1 MKKLFCLMLT
11 VAMVLSMGIFAF
23 AQEEM
28 TPDGDLTGNVGAE
41 YTAGSEA
48 ENFGTVYSVSIEWTN
63 IGTLEY
69 KGANGGT
76 YKWNPDKLQ
85 YELSGNTDASWTDAS
100 VQIDVTNRSNIG
112 IMVQAEYKDNNTGA
126 KTSMKDWT
134 DNKTEMTLDSA
145 AGDIEYTN
153 TTTKGAVKTGAITG
167 TVTATGTISKNET
180 SVGTITLT
188 LQERGD
194 DPIWQM
200 SGSTLTG
207 VALGKSTD
215 LVIPDTVTAIGN
227 GAFKNQTEITS
238 ITIPA
243 SVTSIGENAFENCTG
258 LEKIVFE
265 VSSVGADQYEN
276 YYIQKSAFD
285 GCSNALNLYFYYSR
299 CTGVGCTLCGNL
311 KFDMTNL
318 WNCAKN
324 NENYELFGAI
334 PSDNI
339 HYIHKHDVPEN

>member
-1 MKKLFCLMLT
+1 MKKLFCLVLT

-48 ENFGTVYSVSIEWTN
+48 ENYGTVYSVSIEWTN

-207 VALGKSTD
+207 VVLGKSTD
-215 LVIPDTVTAIGN
+215 IVIPDNVTAIAPN
-227 GAFKNQTEITS
+227 AFKDQTEITS
-238 ITIPA
+238 IVIPS
-243 SVTSIGENAFENCTG
+243 SVKTVGEGAFENCTG
-258 LEKIVFE
+258 LEVIGWCGFPKTIAKDMFKGCNASAE
-265 VSSVGADQYEN
+265 V
-276 YYIQKSAFD
+276 YIWDSA
-285 GCSNALNLYFYYSR
+285 
-299 CTGVGCTLCGNL
+299 CTGSNDACGFPELNGAGEWMNL
-311 KFDMTNL
+311 FNKAQYDLGGPF
-318 WNCAKN
+318 
-324 NENYELFGAI
+324 FGDI
-334 PSDNI
+334 PYGNI
-339 HYIHKHDVPEN
+339 HYVHKGEMPVQ